1 MSPLP
6 ARSLDALYTP
16 VWVLSLVHMATAV
29 STIVVYEIEDARDS
43 QVIAILYS
51 LLTFY
56 MVHLLIP
63 YTLWRDSD
71 PVSRLNKQFVIVN
84 FLVLCW
90 VLSIVLAPLTV
101 GPGVGVALRECGSR
115 AFFAPS
121 CITLGLDVVIP
132 FVLIGLL
139 VTLSWRIYHAA
150 QLIHQ
155 LQAQEHESE
164 AEADAE
170 SALPPHSP
178 SALLSPSASA
188 IPPYSDASPVTATP
202 SPPHAPRQPRRGR
215 PPPLIS
221 LTDV

>member
-6 ARSLDALYTP
+6 TRSLDALYTP

-63 YTLWRDSD
+63 YTLWRDND

-90 VLSIVLAPLTV
+90 VLSIALVPLTV
-101 GPGVGVALRECGSR
+101 GPGVGLALAECAGR
-115 AFFAPS
+115 MFFAPS

-155 LQAQEHESE
+155 LQAQEHV
-164 AEADAE
+164 AAADAE

-178 SALLSPSASA
+178 SALLSPSAPSAA
-188 IPPYSDASPVTATP
+188 IPPYSDADASPATP